1 MAGNQPCA
9 HMHIHFLAFGRG
21 HVYVVNYTTR
31 TQQIAGLRGELC
43 TLTPELNKSWLKIR
57 DTVSFTLAY
66 VRVYLPLVIRRHY
79 VTCPYSKLYG
89 FTSLEIVPVYLL

>member
-21 HVYVVNYTTR
+21 HVYVVNYTS
-31 TQQIAGLRGELC
+31 QQIAGLRGELC
-43 TLTPELNKSWLKIR
+43 TLTPELNKPWLKIR
-57 DTVSFTLAY
+57 DIVSFTLAY

-79 VTCPYSKLYG
+79 VTCPYPKLYG
-89 FTSLEIVPVYLL
+89 FTSL

>member
-31 TQQIAGLRGELC
+31 TQQIAG
-43 TLTPELNKSWLKIR
+43 
-57 DTVSFTLAY
+57 FTL
-66 VRVYLPLVIRRHY
+66 
-79 VTCPYSKLYG
+79 
-89 FTSLEIVPVYLL
+89 FTDSEVWHVLCALRNAL